1 MTEVTRVP
9 LQPIAKGSL
18 TKLWLGIIVALLIGA
33 GIAWAAVPKG
43 ISLETVTEGTG
54 PMPKIGD
61 VVFVNYVGKLPD
73 GTVFDESQQPPI
85 PEGIFPKGNP
95 FPLEEGATVDGFF
108 EGLQQVQK
116 GGSYILNIPANK
128 GYGDDVPPGSP
139 IPAGSDL
146 VFELE
151 VVDFMARE
159 DFQMRLQALQQ
170 MMQQQQGA
178 PGAGGAPGG
187 PGAPPTA
194 PGN

>member
-18 TKLWLGIIVALLIGA
+18 VKLWLGIIVAILIGA
-33 GIAWAAVPKG
+33 GIAWSAVPKG
-43 ISLETVTEGTG
+43 ISLETVTEGSG
-54 PMPKIGD
+54 PTPEIGD

-108 EGLQQVQK
+108 EGLQKVQK
-116 GGSYILNIPANK
+116 GGSYVLNIPANK
-128 GYGDDVPPGSP
+128 GYGDAPPPGSP

-146 VFELE
+146 VFEIE

-159 DFQMRLQALQQ
+159 DFQTRLQALQQ

-178 PGAGGAPGG
+178 PGAPGG
-187 PGAPPTA
+187 QAGAPPAA